1 MTKYTIN
8 KAALAVTT
16 FSLAALP
23 MLAKAQVD
31 TEELFGN
38 QDIAGELGQSDADI
52 RVTVSRVIRSFM
64 GLLGLVAVVIILLGG
79 FKWMTAAG
87 ADEKVQEAKKLII
100 SGVIGLVII
109 LSAYGIA
116 EFVISAIVTGQGGG
130 GAPTP

>member
-1 MTKYTIN
+1 MLKHTIN

-23 MLAKAQVD
+23 MLAKAQVT
-31 TEELFGN
+31 TEEIFGG

-52 RVTVSRVIRSFM
+52 RVTVSRVIRAFM

-100 SGVIGLVII
+100 SGIIGLIII

-116 EFVISAIVTGQGGG
+116 EFVINAIITGQQG
-130 GAPTP
+130 

>member
-1 MTKYTIN
+1 MLKHTIN

-23 MLAKAQVD
+23 MLAKAQD
-31 TEELFGN
+31 SIGTDEIFGN
-38 QDIAGELGQSDADI
+38 QDIAGALGQSDTDI
-52 RVTVSRVIRSFM
+52 RVTVSRVIRAFM

-87 ADEKVQEAKKLII
+87 SEDKVAEAKKLII
-100 SGVIGLVII
+100 SGIIGLIII

-116 EFVISAIVTGQGGG
+116 EFVINAIITGQQG
-130 GAPTP
+130 T

>member
-1 MTKYTIN
+1 MIKQTLN
-8 KAALAVTT
+8 KVGLAVTT
-16 FSLAALP
+16 FSLAAIP
-23 MLAKAQVD
+23 MLAQAQNTVD
-31 TEELFGN
+31 TDELFGG
-38 QDIAGELGQSDADI
+38 QDIAGELGQSDANI
-52 RVTVSRVIRSFM
+52 QVTVSRVIRAFM

-116 EFVISAIVTGQGGG
+116 EFVINAIVSSQG
-130 GAPTP
+130 